1 MENKKVLG
9 NMLWRFFERCGAQLV
24 TFAVSIILARLL
36 DPAVYGTIALVT
48 VFTTILQVFVD
59 SGLGVALV
67 QKKDSD
73 KVDFSTVFYF
83 NFALCLALYAILFFS
98 APLISLFYEMP
109 ELTPIVRVLGLTL
122 VISGVKNIQ
131 QSYVSKH
138 MLFKKLF
145 VSSIGSTIVS
155 AIVGIAMAFA
165 GYGVWALVAQN
176 LVSNLATA
184 IILWF
189 TVRWRP
195 TCDFS
200 FERLKSLFSF
210 GWKILVSGLLNTIYN
225 DIRTLIIG
233 KKYSSDD
240 LAFYN
245 KGNQFPNLI
254 VSNVNTSIDSVLLP
268 VMARE
273 QDNSRR
279 VMEMTR
285 RAIKTSTY
293 VIMPMMMGLAVCA
306 EPIVRLLLT
315 EKWLPVVLYMRV
327 FCFTYAF
334 FPIHTANLNAIKAMG
349 RSDLFLTLEIIKK
362 IVGVVAIAISMW
374 FGVEWMAYSLLITT
388 VLSQIINSFPNKK
401 LLNYSYIHQVKDM
414 LPQILLSCAMG
425 AAVFAINF
433 IGLSDTITLLIQVP
447 LGVIIYVAG
456 SYIFKLESFNYLL
469 NMIMGFLKKR
479 KV

>member
-9 NMLWRFFERCGAQLV
+9 NMLWRFLERCGAQVV
-24 TFAVSIILARLL
+24 TFVVSIILARLL

-59 SGLGVALV
+59 SGLGTALV

-83 NFALCLALYAILFFS
+83 NFALCLVLYAILFFS
-98 APLISLFYEMP
+98 APLISAFYEKP

-138 MLFKKLF
+138 MLFKKF
-145 VSSIGSTIVS
+145 FYSTIGSTVVS
-155 AIVGIAMAFA
+155 AIVGIYMAYA

-176 LVSNLATA
+176 LLNNLVTA

-189 TVRWRP
+189 TVRWHP
-195 TCDFS
+195 TLDFS

-225 DIRTLIIG
+225 DVRTLIIG

-245 KGNQFPNLI
+245 KGNQFPSLI
-254 VSNVNTSIDSVLLP
+254 VNNVNTSIDSVLLP
-268 VMARE
+268 VMAKE
-273 QDNSRR
+273 QDNRQR

-315 EKWLPVVLYMRV
+315 EKWLESVFFMRI
-327 FCFTYAF
+327 FCFVYAF
-334 FPIHTANLNAIKAMG
+334 YTIQTANLNAIKALG
-349 RSDLFLTLEIIKK
+349 RSDLFLWLEIIKK
-362 IVGVVAIAISMW
+362 IVGVAAIAISMW
-374 FGVEWMAYSLLITT
+374 FGVEWMAYSLLFTT
-388 VLSQIINSFPNKK
+388 VTSQIINSFPNKK
-401 LLNYSYIHQVKDM
+401 LLNYSYIQQVKDM
-414 LPQILLSCAMG
+414 LPQIILSCIMG
-425 AAVFAINF
+425 ALVYCITFL
-433 IGLSDTITLLIQVP
+433 GLSDILTLVIQVP
-447 LGVIIYVAG
+447 LGVFIYVAG
-456 SYIFKLESFNYLL
+456 SLLFKLESIEY
-469 NMIMGFLKKR
+469 IIGILKRFKNR
-479 KV
+479 TV